1 MNLTDLRYALAVA
14 QEKHFRKAA
23 QRCFVSQPAL
33 SLSIQRLEEELGVK
47 LFERSRNEVTV
58 TPAGLLVLEQAQ
70 RTLEEANKIKLIAK
84 QHHNPLEGVLKL
96 GVIFTIGPYLL
107 PDLIPLLHEKAPLM
121 PLEVEENTTANLA
134 ELLKNGKIDAAIIA
148 LPFQLPNIETRALYD
163 EPFAVVTP
171 KNHPLAKQKNI
182 APHALESEKVLL
194 LASGHCFSNQVV
206 EACPQ
211 LHQHTNDVLQGN
223 SLETIRHMV
232 ASGLGI
238 TVLPQSALVDRYKNP
253 LLATIPFTEPA
264 PSRRV
269 AIAWR
274 KSYARTE
281 AIEALVGAITHISTP
296 CFKKLT

>member
-14 QEKHFRKAA
+14 QEKHFRKASE
-23 QRCFVSQPAL
+23 RCFVSQPAL

-47 LFERSRNEVTV
+47 LFERNRKEVTV
-58 TPAGLLVLEQAQ
+58 TPVGLLVLEQAQ
-70 RTLEEANKIKLIAK
+70 RTLEEADKIKSVAK
-84 QHHNPLEGVLKL
+84 QHHNPLEGVFKL

-121 PLEVEENTTANLA
+121 PLDVEENTTANLT

-148 LPFQLPNIETRALYD
+148 LPFQLPNVETRALYD
-163 EPFAVVTP
+163 EPFAVVAP
-171 KNHPLAKQKNI
+171 KSHPLAKQKTI
-182 APHALESEKVLL
+182 TPHTLNSEKVLL

-211 LHQHTNDVLQGN
+211 LRQHTNDVLQGN
-223 SLETIRHMV
+223 SLETVRHMV

-253 LLATIPFTEPA
+253 LLATIAFTEPA

-274 KSYARTE
+274 KSYARTQ
-281 AIEALVGAITHISTP
+281 AIDALISAIANLPIA
-296 CFKKLT
+296 CLKKLV

>member
-1 MNLTDLRYALAVA
+1 MNLSDLRYALAVA

-23 QRCFVSQPAL
+23 QRCFISQPAL
-33 SLSIQRLEEELGVK
+33 SLSIQRLEGELGVK
-47 LFERSRNEVTV
+47 LFERNRKEVTV

-70 RTLEEANKIKLIAK
+70 RTLEEADKIKLVAQ
-84 QHHNPLEGVLKL
+84 QHHNPLAGVLKL

-121 PLEVEENTTANLA
+121 ALDVEENTTANLA
-134 ELLKNGKIDAAIIA
+134 ELLKNGKIDIAIIA
-148 LPFQLPNIETRALYD
+148 LPFVLPNIETRALYD

-171 KNHPLAKQKNI
+171 KNHPLANQKTI
-182 APHALESEKVLL
+182 DPHTLNNEKVLL
-194 LASGHCFSNQVV
+194 LASGHCFSNQVL

-211 LHQHTNDVLQGN
+211 LHQHSSDVLQGN
-223 SLETIRHMV
+223 SLETVRHMV

-253 LLATIPFTEPA
+253 LLKIIPFSEPA

-274 KSYARTE
+274 KSYARTQ
-281 AIEALVGAITHISTP
+281 AIDALMSAIASLPTR
-296 CFKKLT
+296 CLKKLT

>member
-14 QEKHFRKAA
+14 QERHFHRAA
-23 QRCFVSQPAL
+23 KRCFISQPAL
-33 SLSIQRLEEELGVK
+33 SLSIQRLEEELGIK
-47 LFERSRNEVTV
+47 LFERSRTEVTV
-58 TPAGLLVLEQAQ
+58 TPAGAQVLEQAQ
-70 RTLEEANKIKLIAK
+70 RALEEADKIKLVAK
-84 QHHNPLEGVLKL
+84 QYHNPLEGVLKL

-107 PDLIPLLHEKAPLM
+107 PELIPLLHEKAPLM
-121 PLEVEENTTANLA
+121 PIDVEENTTANLT
-134 ELLKNGKIDAAIIA
+134 ELLKNGKIDVAIIA

-171 KNHPLAKQKNI
+171 KNHVLAKQKSI
-182 APHALESEKVLL
+182 DPHSLSAEKVLL

-211 LHQHTNDVLQGN
+211 LHQHAGDALQGN

-238 TVLPQSALVDRYKNP
+238 TVLPQSALVDRYKHP
-253 LLATIPFTEPA
+253 LLKTIPFSDPA

-274 KSYARTE
+274 KSYARTQ
-281 AIEALVGAITHISTP
+281 AIDTLISAISNIPIP
-296 CFKKLT
+296 CFKKLV